1 MKRVYLGLLTIILIT
16 FLSACDQNE
25 DTDTETEEQV
35 IPVETIHVTEG
46 DLAIEKTLYGRIAP
60 SSTTPVLIQ
69 TPGEIDKL
77 EVENGDQ
84 VEEDELIAKLKTP
97 AGIQEIKAPEA
108 GEIMKLE
115 VKEGDITSDTEPLAM
130 IVDMDE
136 LIINFSVTS
145 NVRALF
151 EKEGTY
157 QTMIDGDEYEIEIT
171 SIHSLPDDTGLYPI
185 EATVENKDNNL
196 LPGMIAMLS
205 LPEKKVENTLL
216 LPTEAIFEDSDGAYV
231 YIVKDNLAEK
241 RKINIIESQ
250 SDKTAF
256 EGEVNEGDEVI
267 INGQLTVSDGSKVDV
282 IEEENQS

>member
-157 QTMIDGDEYEIEIT
+157 QTMLDGDEYEIEIT